1 MIITIT
7 EIMAM
12 KDIMIRMKGI
22 IIMRKIRIIITIM
35 VKKRKEITIKIKV
48 TSDKGTKTTGDTD
61 KK

>member
-1 MIITIT
+1 
-7 EIMAM
+7 
-12 KDIMIRMKGI
+12 
-22 IIMRKIRIIITIM
+22 M